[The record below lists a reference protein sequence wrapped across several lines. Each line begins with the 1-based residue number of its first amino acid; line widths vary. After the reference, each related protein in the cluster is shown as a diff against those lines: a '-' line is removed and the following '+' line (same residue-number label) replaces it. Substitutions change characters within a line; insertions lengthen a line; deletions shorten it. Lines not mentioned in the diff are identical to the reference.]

1 MLWRLR
7 ILRRAEKSLAKLPTK
22 DQRLILEVLDEM
34 RTDPFTGD
42 IARLRGQ
49 RSTWRR
55 RVGSYRL
62 FFDVDPFLIVID
74 VVAIVRRTST
84 TYR

>member
-1 MLWRLR
+1 MPWRLR
-7 ILRRAEKSLAKLPTK
+7 ILKRAEKSLAKLPTK

-34 RTDPFTGD
+34 CADPFTGD

-55 RVGSYRL
+55 RVGNYRL
-62 FFDVDPFLIVID
+62 FFDVDPLLFLID
-74 VVAIVRRTST
+74 VVAIARRTST

>member
-34 RTDPFTGD
+34 RSDPFTGD

-62 FFDVDPFLIVID
+62 FFDVDPLLFVID